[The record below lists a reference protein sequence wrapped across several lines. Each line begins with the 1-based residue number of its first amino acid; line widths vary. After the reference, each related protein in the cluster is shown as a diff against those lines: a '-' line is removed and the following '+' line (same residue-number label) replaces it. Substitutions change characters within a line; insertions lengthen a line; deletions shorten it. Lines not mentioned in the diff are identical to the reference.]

1 MRFVAIR
8 SNHINLL
15 LFRIKAVYIADAVA
29 AAVGVEPTVIN
40 SHAAYRTEL
49 LAVDVVTTTHVSTRA
64 MSKACYDRIAY
75 HVRVTLVQ
83 DQM

>member
-1 MRFVAIR
+1 MRCVTIR

-15 LFRIKAVYIADAVA
+15 SFRIKAVSIADAVA
-29 AAVGVEPTVIN
+29 AAAGVEPTVID
-40 SHAAYRTEL
+40 SHTAYRTEM

-64 MSKACYDRIAY
+64 MSKARNDRIAY
-75 HVRVTLVQ
+75 HVRVPVVQ